1 MVETFD
7 WDIFLQPY
15 ELAITGFIL
24 KLESMKKQYI
34 LKEKKNPIELITG
47 RVKTPSSIL
56 EKAKRLQVKF
66 DEIPEKMQDIGGIRI
81 TCKYINDVYS
91 VLDLL
96 KARKDM
102 EIEYIK
108 DYIKN
113 PKPSGYRSIHVISKY
128 NVETIDGQQPIF
140 IEFQIRTLAMHLWAS
155 IEHSLKYKYY
165 EKIPESIR
173 LKLYESSKIT
183 AMLDDGMTEI
193 QKEVDSLV
201 NGSYRE
207 EYEFAWEINNLKK
220 GNIWDILSLVR
231 MITKKPLRNY

>member
-7 WDIFLQPY
+7 WDVFLQPY

-66 DEIPEKMQDIGGIRI
+66 DDIPEMIQDIGGIRI
-81 TCKYINDVYS
+81 TCKYVHDVYS

-96 KARKDM
+96 KARKDI
-102 EIEYIK
+102 EIVIIK
-108 DYIKN
+108 DYIEE
-113 PKPSGYRSIHVISKY
+113 PKPSGYRSIHVIAKY
-128 NVETIDGQQPIF
+128 NVETIDGQQSIY

-155 IEHSLKYKYY
+155 IEHSLRYKYFQ
-165 EKIPESIR
+165 KIPDSIR
-173 LKLYESSKIT
+173 LKLVEASKIT
-183 AMLDDGMTEI
+183 ALLDDGMTEI
-193 QKEVDSLV
+193 QKEVDALGD
-201 NGSYRE
+201 GSYRE
-207 EYEFAWEINNLKK
+207 EYEFAWEINSLKK
-220 GNIWDILSLVR
+220 GNI
-231 MITKKPLRNY
+231 

>member
-7 WDIFLQPY
+7 WDVFLQPY

-66 DEIPEKMQDIGGIRI
+66 DDIPEKIQDIGGIRI

-128 NVETIDGQQPIF
+128 NVETIDGQQPIY

-165 EKIPESIR
+165 ENIPESIR
-173 LKLYESSKIT
+173 LKLYESSKVT

-193 QKEVDSLV
+193 QKEVDSLG

-207 EYEFAWEINNLKK
+207 EYEFAWELNNLKK
-220 GNIWDILSLVR
+220 GNI
-231 MITKKPLRNY
+231 